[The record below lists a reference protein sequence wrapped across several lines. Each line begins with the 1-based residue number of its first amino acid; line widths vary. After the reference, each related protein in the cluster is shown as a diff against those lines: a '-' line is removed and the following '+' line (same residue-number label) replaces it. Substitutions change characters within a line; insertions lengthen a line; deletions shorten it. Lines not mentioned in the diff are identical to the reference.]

1 MEAVMKNNDVRLIF
15 SKLLRS
21 RLVEAVR
28 DAGKSRGSGFYIIF
42 YIMSWMIANADR
54 LVSVEDTARHTG
66 CTREQVQLV
75 WNTLIER
82 GGLDEDDGGS
92 VSIEPVL
99 EALAKAA
106 VEVSR
111 DHIAALISLTDDEEK
126 DLKRRLGD
134 SYQLCY
140 HLAAEYKSRLIRQGK
155 KLFISDWM
163 LIQKAYDEHWQPSYK
178 KQGKKGKAVEE
189 DDEDDDDGII
199 EIPVDADNDEDED
212 WEEEDDDDEQQ
223 PVNF

>member
-1 MEAVMKNNDVRLIF
+1 MKNNDVRLMF
-15 SKLLRS
+15 SKFVRS

-28 DAGKSRGSGFYIIF
+28 DAGKSRGSGFYIRF

-75 WNTLIER
+75 WNTLVER
-82 GGLDEDDGGS
+82 DGLNEDDCGT

-99 EALAKAA
+99 EALAKAT

-111 DHIAALISLTDDEEK
+111 DHIAALISLTGDEEK
-126 DLKRRLGD
+126 DLKKRLGD
-134 SYQLCY
+134 SYQMCF

-163 LIQKAYDEHWQPSYK
+163 LIQKAFDEQWKPSYK

-189 DDEDDDDGII
+189 DDEDDDGII
-199 EIPVDADNDEDED
+199 EIPVDADNEDDED
-212 WEEEDDDDEQQ
+212 WDEEEDDDDEQ